1 MNFIRKHFLLLSRF
15 TALMVLTISALSL
28 CIATGCGSDDKP
40 AESVLNTTETTA
52 TEASEE
58 QGNILVQSGKQDD
71 NVQIQI
77 QDFNKTFNRHN
88 EYTGEVEYTYQVDEL
103 RVSWEKSSFGY
114 DIKLLY
120 TGKKT
125 YDSKGADAAR
135 PVKSVVRIIDSD
147 GYIINSYTIYS
158 QEALREGDS
167 FEQEEFDNDLS
178 RLKNVSLDDGIYTL
192 ELLSEDA
199 DTVSITGNDETR
211 PNPERYYCPYAIPSI
226 HETGAKLPFETDK
239 EWVNLITLKDVHI
252 TEDGILSGL
261 FEEDFDLSKAE
272 YAGERDNSDSILKDA
287 FFRPTKMYD
296 IDAPEDY
303 LTGVPEEAMP
313 TSIRISYVPDG
324 DIVVGE
330 RRCVRVSLGYKHTKE
345 DEYTYAAL
353 VFQYFPGNAL
363 TEDEWCAVKNHAEEI
378 DAEVPQ

>member
-1 MNFIRKHFLLLSRF
+1 MSMNFMRKHFLLLSKF
-15 TALMVLTISALSL
+15 SALAVLTISALLL
-28 CIATGCGSDDKP
+28 CIATGCGSDDEPTKS
-40 AESVLNTTETTA
+40 ALNTAETTA

-58 QGNILVQSGKQDD
+58 QGNIIVQSGKQDD

-88 EYTGEVEYTYQVDEL
+88 EYTGEVEYTYQLDEL
-103 RVSWEKSSFGY
+103 RVSWEKSFSGY

-167 FEQEEFDNDLS
+167 FEQEEFNDDL
-178 RLKNVSLDDGIYTL
+178 NVGLDDGIYTL
-192 ELLSEDA
+192 ELLSEDV

-211 PNPERYYCPYAIPSI
+211 PNPERYYCPYAISSI
-226 HETGAKLPFETDK
+226 FESGAELPFEDK
-239 EWVNLITLKDVHI
+239 EWVDMITLKDVHI
-252 TEDGILSGL
+252 TEDGILSGF

-272 YAGERDNSDSILKDA
+272 YAGENENNNSDSFIKDA

-303 LTGVPEEAMP
+303 LTGVPKEAIP
-313 TSIRISYVPDG
+313 DSIRISYSPDG

-330 RRCVRVSLGYKHTKE
+330 RRCVRVSFCYKHTKQ
-345 DEYTYAAL
+345 DEYSYVAL
-353 VFQYFPGNAL
+353 AFQYFPGNSL

-378 DAEVPQ
+378 GAEVPQ

>member
-1 MNFIRKHFLLLSRF
+1 MMLR
-15 TALMVLTISALSL
+15 AA
-28 CIATGCGSDDKP
+28 AGCGSDNFMDSSL
-40 AESVLNTTETTA
+40 EITETAA
-52 TEASEE
+52 TEITKE
-58 QGNILVQSGKQDD
+58 QGNIIVQSGKQDD

-147 GYIINSYTIYS
+147 GYIIDSCIIYS
-158 QEALREGDS
+158 QKSLRKGDS
-167 FEQEEFDNDLS
+167 FEQEEFDSDLS
-178 RLKNVSLDDGIYTL
+178 LLKNVSLDDGIYTL

-211 PNPERYYCPYAIPSI
+211 PNPERYYCPYGIPSI
-226 HETGAKLPFETDK
+226 YETGAELPFDIDEK
-239 EWVNLITLKDVHI
+239 WINLITFKDVHI

-261 FEEDFDLSKAE
+261 FKEDFDLSQAD
-272 YAGERDNSDSILKDA
+272 YVGEDDNSNTFLVDA
-287 FFRPTKMYD
+287 YYRPTKRYD
-296 IDAPEDY
+296 INNPEDY
-303 LTGVPEEAMP
+303 LTGVPDEAMP
-313 TSIRISYVPDG
+313 TSIRISYSPDG
-324 DIVVGE
+324 DILVGE
-330 RRCVRVSLGYKHTKE
+330 RRCVTVSLCYRHNKE
-345 DEYTYAAL
+345 DEYSYAAL
-353 VFQYFPGNAL
+353 AFQYFPGNTL
-363 TEDEWCAVKNHAEEI
+363 TEKEWDAVIYNAEEI
-378 DAEVPQ
+378 GTEVPH